1 MDCCETWECGHF
13 SYDEKSNCLKWG
25 DVKLCSL
32 YMRLKTSKAP
42 VAEVPCSVGL
52 DTIADLRELLRDIK
66 KWDIDRSGEHFMKT
80 GQAMQML
87 LPGCLRK
94 RIQKAVMSD

>member
-1 MDCCETWECGHF
+1 MKRT
-13 SYDEKSNCLKWG
+13 DEKLKAATSQS
-25 DVKLCSL
+25 KLS
-32 YMRLKTSKAP
+32 
-42 VAEVPCSVGL
+42 EGL
-52 DTIADLRELLRDIK
+52 DTIADLKELLRDIK

-87 LPGCLRK
+87 LPECLRK